1 MRRKKLSLMRIA
13 WTRVTGMK
21 PDVTKTWNWIKQ
33 ILKNLAT
40 FYLKIVTL
48 VISNIYF
55 ETFWSFEVNLAS
67 QPNLWLIKKEK
78 VICLILFSFRR
89 NNLKTTLE
97 KNRLNDLYLLKL
109 KKFVTNQ
116 TGKKEF
122 RKKVRVDWLDHF
134 LFLHFR
140 CKIFKWVSFL
150 KVEEKLH
157 DSVRYLQVLKYFI
170 KGVEQKLK
178 LHFSLNQLGWI

>member
-40 FYLKIVTL
+40 FYRKIVTL

-67 QPNLWLIKKEK
+67 QPILWLIKKEK

-109 KKFVTNQ
+109 KNFVTNQ
-116 TGKKEF
+116 SKEEKKSF
-122 RKKVRVDWLDHF
+122 AKKWEWIDSTTFFFCIFDAKFSNGFHF
-134 LFLHFR
+134 LRWKRNFL
-140 CKIFKWVSFL
+140 IQL
-150 KVEEKLH
+150 
-157 DSVRYLQVLKYFI
+157 DTYKY
-170 KGVEQKLK
+170 
-178 LHFSLNQLGWI
+178 

>member
-40 FYLKIVTL
+40 FYRKIVTL

-67 QPNLWLIKKEK
+67 QPILWLIKKEK

-109 KKFVTNQ
+109 KNFVTNQ
-116 TGKKEF
+116 SKEEKKSF
-122 RKKVRVDWLDHF
+122 AKKWEWIDSTTFFFFFCIFDAKFSNGFHF
-134 LFLHFR
+134 LRWKRNFL
-140 CKIFKWVSFL
+140 IQL
-150 KVEEKLH
+150 
-157 DSVRYLQVLKYFI
+157 DTYKY
-170 KGVEQKLK
+170 
-178 LHFSLNQLGWI
+178 